1 MGRLNFIDLYGVGC
15 NPMPLKLSLKP
26 GEKFVVNG
34 AVVTNGD
41 RRSSLIIQNKAS
53 ILRERDVLQPNEVN
67 TPSRR
72 IYFPVMMMYLDQDNS
87 SSYYDEFALRMT
99 EFMSVIRNPSA
110 LADCVAVSKDVMAG
124 QYYKALLKC
133 RKLFAFEEERL
144 SYVPDSV
151 PESAVND

>member
-1 MGRLNFIDLYGVGC
+1 
-15 NPMPLKLSLKP
+15 MPLKLSLKP

-53 ILRERDVLQPNEVN
+53 ILRERDVLQPGEVN

-72 IYFPVMMMYLDQDNS
+72 IYFPVMMMYLDQENS
-87 SSYYDEFALRMT
+87 SSYYDEFVLRMT
-99 EFMSVIRNPSA
+99 EFMSAIRNPSA

-144 SYVPDSV
+144 SYVPNGV
-151 PESAVND
+151 PESAVGD